1 MATMTFKVDN
11 DAEKET
17 LKNFAKAKGLNL
29 SSWVRSLMFM
39 DIATTEQGQ
48 LDKIEQI
55 MKRNKEV

>member
-11 DAEKET
+11 DEEKEL
-17 LKNFAKAKGLNL
+17 LKSFAKAKGLNL

-39 DIATTEQGQ
+39 DMATTDQSQ
-48 LDKIEQI
+48 LDRIEQI